1 MIFGLN
7 NMLMSSLVC
16 LPPPPASSKTWHHPL
31 RGGGN
36 PLSLYQLAKRRFK
49 APSSASGRTFRSDPL
64 TPTISNL
71 YTLSTLSSL
80 LLTEEEI
87 YKYSKNVIKWPKN
100 RKKGGVNTV
109 NTVNTGFFPK
119 VSKFPRILPVNIR
132 WHCWLCWHFKGL
144 LFGSVDSNDSIF
156 IDMPPY
162 TACQINA

>member
-1 MIFGLN
+1 MVFLFIFVLT
-7 NMLMSSLVC
+7 LVASSSLVC

-64 TPTISNL
+64 TPTTSNL

-80 LLTEEEI
+80 LSTEEEI

-119 VSKFPRILPVNIR
+119 HRNFLGFYPSISDDTVD
-132 WHCWLCWHFKGL
+132 
-144 LFGSVDSNDSIF
+144 SVDTLRVCYLVVLTV
-156 IDMPPY
+156 MTVY
-162 TACQINA
+162 L